1 MIILQCLLEFQNK
14 QDEKTVLDLMH
25 RFSSATRYAYQKLS
39 ESEKRKDLK
48 KILSRLFNINTRYS
62 DDAVFLAYS
71 TIASCKERC
80 QNPKKLIFGSRKLF
94 EQLKKNHLTGKRIR
108 KLKEKWKESRQGNL
122 YSRGD
127 RSKQGNL
134 NLRFEWINDK
144 LYLRI
149 NTGDRQYIYAK
160 VIRDVKKEKDKWIEF
175 IFMLENAY
183 QTNQWFPYSVRL
195 KTKNGKIYA
204 FISVEEKLLPT
215 KIKRDNGIIG
225 IDVNTYPFH
234 LALAFA
240 SKDGNLEKYQSIS
253 LNELLEVNSEKRQY
267 LEWQIAHEII
277 EIAKEE
283 KKAISIENLQKLPK
297 GKRWGGSPKLRGK
310 LQEWSYKRLLNKIE
324 ILTKRNGIEIKKVN
338 PAYTSVIGKLKYS
351 PQYNIDKDI
360 AGAYVIARRGLG
372 FKEKLPKNYK
382 ELLNDTEFLSYTIAR
397 IENNTTKLKQ
407 KLKKEKNE
415 YNRNKLKGKLA
426 KLRKNLK
433 TLQKHISLLIS
444 HVSRLESGK
453 SKLATQHP
461 VNQWKEQV
469 RDSSYTEYRSW
480 QILSIALAFYCLE
493 RLYRDLSPLKRVIS
507 KDWIAVA
514 NRLVPVLGTWT
525 MTLPKYR
532 LLGLEVSEM
541 AEYKYPSSNCARF
554 A

>member
-1 MIILQCLLEFQNK
+1 
-14 QDEKTVLDLMH
+14 
-25 RFSSATRYAYQKLS
+25 
-39 ESEKRKDLK
+39 
-48 KILSRLFNINTRYS
+48 
-62 DDAVFLAYS
+62 
-71 TIASCKERC
+71 
-80 QNPKKLIFGSRKLF
+80 
-94 EQLKKNHLTGKRIR
+94 
-108 KLKEKWKESRQGNL
+108 
-122 YSRGD
+122 
-127 RSKQGNL
+127 
-134 NLRFEWINDK
+134 
-144 LYLRI
+144 
-149 NTGDRQYIYAK
+149 
-160 VIRDVKKEKDKWIEF
+160 
-175 IFMLENAY
+175 MLENAY

-240 SKDGNLEKYQSIS
+240 SKDRNLEKYQSIS
-253 LNELLEVNSEKRQY
+253 LNDLLNVGSEKRQY

-283 KKAISIENLQKLPK
+283 NKAIAIENLKKLSK
-297 GKRWGGSPKLRGK
+297 DKRGYGFVKLRGK
-310 LQEWSYKRLLNKIE
+310 LQKWSYKRLLNKIE
-324 ILTKRNGIEIKKVN
+324 ILTKRNEIEIKKVN

-351 PQYNIDKDI
+351 QQYNIDKDI
-360 AGAYVIARRGLG
+360 TGAYVIA
-372 FKEKLPKNYK
+372 
-382 ELLNDTEFLSYTIAR
+382 
-397 IENNTTKLKQ
+397 

-433 TLQKHISLLIS
+433 TLQQHISLLAS

-453 SKLATQHP
+453 SKLATRQP

-469 RDSSYTEYRSW
+469 MDSSYTGYKSW

-493 RLYRDLSPLKRVIS
+493 KSYRDLSPLKRVIIS
-507 KDWIAVA
+507 KNWIAVV
-514 NRLVPVLGTWT
+514 NRLVSVLGTGT

-532 LLGLEVSEM
+532 LLGSEVSEM
-541 AEYKYPSSNCARF
+541 AEYKYPNPSYARF